1 MCVVVR
7 VHVRAL
13 HGSLG
18 RLEVVALLDDQPRSG
33 RKWNDGLREAAARGM
48 LDVTFQLV
56 QLGADVNSATVTGR
70 TALLGAAF
78 ATIALPL
85 QMVSL
90 ADYVDNSWSVA
101 QQRAD
106 KAGEQLARTL
116 LRCAAV

>member
-1 MCVVVR
+1 MLATPTHQHACTHR
-7 VHVRAL
+7 WESKELRT
-13 HGSLG
+13 LG
-18 RLEVVALLDDQPRSG
+18 QAITKMVESQAQSYVFS
-33 RKWNDGLREAAARGM
+33 AAG
-48 LDVTFQLV
+48 
-56 QLGADVNSATVTGR
+56 

-116 LRCAAV
+116 LRCAVA